1 MAGNKKNN
9 KQRRSWFQSFGWF
22 YLPMTWAGALVMAL
36 AFAFCL
42 SVFLL
47 IDTHAQSLSELL
59 YALFPYLACS
69 FLLVDW
75 IAGKSSKNSKP

>member
-1 MAGNKKNN
+1 MARKKKNSR
-9 KQRRSWFQSFGWF
+9 QRRPWFQAFGWF
-22 YLPMTWAGALVMAL
+22 QLPMTWAGVLVTAL
-36 AFAFCL
+36 ALAFCL

-47 IDTHAQSLSELL
+47 IETHAQSLSELL

-75 IAGKSSKNSKP
+75 IAGKTSKNSKR